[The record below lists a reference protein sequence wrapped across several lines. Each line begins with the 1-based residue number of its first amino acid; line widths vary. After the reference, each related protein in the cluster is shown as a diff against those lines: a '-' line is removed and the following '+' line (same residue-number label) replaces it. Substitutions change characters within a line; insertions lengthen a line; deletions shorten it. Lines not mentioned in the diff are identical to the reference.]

1 MNKRQSTSGR
11 ILLYDVDKTFVT
23 SKNYRTKADRH
34 YIIATWIRIYRLD
47 NRIYHI
53 HIIPDIKD
61 EKW

>member
-11 ILLYDVDKTFVT
+11 ILLYDVDQTFVT
-23 SKNYRTKADRH
+23 SKIYRGINDRQK
-34 YIIATWIRIYRLD
+34 IIANWIRFYRLE
-47 NRIYHI
+47 NRIYYI

>member
-11 ILLYDVDKTFVT
+11 ILLYDSNHTFVT
-23 SKNYRTKADRH
+23 SKVYKGISVREKM
-34 YIIATWIRIYRLD
+34 IAEWIRFYRLE

-53 HIIPDIKD
+53 HIIPDIKS